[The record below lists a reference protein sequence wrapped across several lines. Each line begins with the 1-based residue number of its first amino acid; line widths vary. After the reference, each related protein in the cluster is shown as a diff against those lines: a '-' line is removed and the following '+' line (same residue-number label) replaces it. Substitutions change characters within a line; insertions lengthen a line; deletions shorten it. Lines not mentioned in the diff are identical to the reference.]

1 MNPEDIFNAIT
12 DIDDSLIEEA
22 ASFRFAKK
30 RNLLPL
36 YISAAAVL
44 LIIIGAGFLKNT
56 FFTSH
61 MLSPGTIPYAQ
72 ESSSIQENT
81 ETANG
86 SAPEYSSGMLTGK
99 DVTGEDIN
107 TSADNAE
114 EETTVLS
121 VEEPTTAE
129 ETSTIRRPITVSPA
143 QSDHSNGNKKEIKP
157 QVLSAAAYPEMA
169 KYPNSLIQSGSW
181 FESLYDKWSDDI
193 REVSLLE
200 IETDNVNTFTQRI
213 LTQFLTGNND
223 KNKAVSPL
231 NIYSALGLLA
241 ECTDGKS
248 RQQIL
253 SLLGMDTVE
262 ELRSQTEKLWRKN
275 YRDDGY
281 MKSILANSIWLNNSV
296 EYNNQ
301 LIKTLSKN
309 YYASVYYGTT
319 GTDAYNKMLNNWI
332 KEQTGGMLSPDMKMD
347 EYAVFTIVS
356 ALLYQ
361 SKWTDEFQKSQN
373 KKGIFNSP
381 AGTEDCEFMT
391 RVNDMHYYWGDNF
404 GAVRLGLDI
413 GGGMW
418 FILPDEGVSA
428 DSIFADKQ
436 VTELLTKNSGS
447 SEFVEV
453 TMAVPKFDISVQTGL
468 TEGLAA
474 LGITDVL
481 NPAISDFSPL
491 ATNYRGIFVDEINHG
506 MRIKIDEQG
515 VSAATYTAIIGNG
528 AAAPPDKKVNFT
540 LDRPFA
546 FAVTLDN
553 QTILFA
559 GVVNTLGS

>member
-1 MNPEDIFNAIT
+1 MNSEDIFNAIT

-30 RNLLPL
+30 RNLLPV
-36 YISAAAVL
+36 YISVAAAVL
-44 LIIIGAGFLKNT
+44 ILIGAGFMRDSL
-56 FFTSH
+56 FSSH
-61 MLSPGTIPYAQ
+61 MVPPELLPYTDEASYEGGNEITSGFSAATENNGIILGEEKTSAKEDDTSTEAPGTDD
-72 ESSSIQENT
+72 E
-81 ETANG
+81 
-86 SAPEYSSGMLTGK
+86 
-99 DVTGEDIN
+99 
-107 TSADNAE
+107 TSAVSE
-114 EETTVLS
+114 GELS
-121 VEEPTTAE
+121 
-129 ETSTIRRPITVSPA
+129 TSRKPSPLIPA
-143 QSDHSNGNKKEIKP
+143 QSDHSPENKKVIKP
-157 QVLSAAAYPEMA
+157 QVLSAASYPEMA
-169 KYPNSLIQSGSW
+169 KYPNSLIQAGPW

-193 REVSLLE
+193 RDARLLE
-200 IETDNVNTFTQRI
+200 VETDNVNAFTGKI
-213 LTQFLTGNND
+213 LTQFLTGNSN
-223 KNKAVSPL
+223 KNKGISPL

-241 ECTDGKS
+241 ECTDGES

-253 SLLGMDTVE
+253 SLLGTDSVE

-301 LIKTLSKN
+301 LVRTLSKN
-309 YYASVYYGTT
+309 YYTSVYYGTT
-319 GTDAYNKMLNNWI
+319 GTEAYNKMLNNWI

-391 RVNDMHYYWGDNF
+391 RVNDMYYYWGDNF

-468 TEGLAA
+468 TEGLAS

-515 VSAATYTAIIGNG
+515 VSAAAYTTIIGNG

-559 GVVNTLGS
+559 GVVNTLRS